1 MKGCTIIG
9 VDVSKLK
16 LDFMLLPQ
24 TKGLQVENNKKGFTR
39 WLLWLKEHAVVL
51 SEVLIVMEDTGH
63 YTYGFELFLQ
73 AHQIGYCKKPA
84 IEIKRSAGLT
94 RGKSDKVDAA
104 RIAHYGWLR
113 RDELTPQL
121 YPTEAIMKLRDLLSY
136 RDKLVRDRSGYKTR
150 VKEQLACGRISKGD
164 FLYGEQMKDISYFN
178 QKIAGVETQIWLL
191 VKGSGELQKNF
202 ALLQSIKGVG
212 KITAA
217 YTIAYTN
224 NFTRFRDARK
234 FNCYAGLAPF
244 EHSSGTS
251 IRGRSRVNHLANKQI
266 KCVLRLAA
274 FVSVRY
280 NEELKHYYERRVR
293 EGKNK
298 MSTLNI
304 IGSKLISRMFAV
316 VRKQTPYLEQKP
328 QAA

>member
-1 MKGCTIIG
+1 MKPCTIIG
-9 VDVSKLK
+9 VDVSKLT
-16 LDFMLLPQ
+16 LDSVMLPLA
-24 TKGLQVENNKKGFTR
+24 KSLQIMNQKKGFTR
-39 WLLWLKEHAVVL
+39 WMLWLMEHSVNL

-63 YTYGFELFLQ
+63 YTYQFELFLQ
-73 AHQIGYCKKPA
+73 SHQIGYLKKPA

-104 RIAHYGWLR
+104 RIAQYGWLR
-113 RDELTPQL
+113 RDELRPQL

-136 RDKLVRDRSGYKTR
+136 RDKLVRDRSGYKAR
-150 VKEQLACGRISKGD
+150 VKEQLATGRISKGD
-164 FLYGEQMKDISYFN
+164 FLYREQMKDISYFDK
-178 QKIAGVETQIWLL
+178 KILGVEKQMWLL
-191 VKGSGELQKNF
+191 LKAYAELQKNF
-202 ALLQSIKGVG
+202 ELLQTIKGVG

-224 NFTRFRDARK
+224 NFTRFTDARK

-251 IRGRSRVNHLANKQI
+251 IRGRSRVNHLANKHI

-280 NEELKHYYERRVR
+280 NQELKQYYERRVR
-293 EGKNK
+293 EGKSK

-316 VRKQTPYLEQKP
+316 VRKQTPYLEQLP
-328 QAA
+328 AAA